1 MSTRRDVLKV
11 GTALAA
17 GTGAIVGVG
26 VAGSASA
33 DEGLSIIRQR
43 REAQVRHHMEAENE
57 HEFDDALGTFGHPR
71 YEIIPTGAV
80 YDGDAQVSA
89 YYAATRQGFPDQ
101 TNELVS
107 LYHSDDSV
115 IVEFI
120 LRGTHR
126 GEIWGIPPTNKSF
139 ECRMSAFFLFEPNS
153 DKMTCERVYF
163 DIATILEQ
171 LGLIDLPIQ

>member
-1 MSTRRDVLKV
+1 MKTRREVLKA

-17 GTGAIVGVG
+17 GTGAI
-26 VAGSASA
+26 AGMGLPSSASA
-33 DEGLSIIRQR
+33 DERSLIRQR
-43 REAQVRHHMEAENE
+43 REVQVRLHMESEND

-80 YDGDAQVSA
+80 YDGPEQVSA

-101 TNELVS
+101 TNELLN
-107 LYHSDDSV
+107 LYHSDDAV

-126 GEIWGIPPTNKSF
+126 GEIWGIPPTNRSF
-139 ECRMSAFFLFEPNS
+139 ECRMTAFFLFEPDS

-171 LGLIDLPIQ
+171 LGLIDLPIN